1 MSNDEKITGKTLI
14 LTVVLLAFAAGW
26 IVGDGSI
33 FRLGD
38 DYSRVYY
45 AEQLI
50 EDPGLFYANLPKMI
64 EQRDMSLQEVINM
77 YFRYN
82 YVSKSILQREIN
94 KMCDVEDTFIEYN
107 YSDNSID
114 LFCDE
119 ICEGEI

>member
-14 LTVVLLAFAAGW
+14 LIVVLLAFAAGW

-33 FRLGD
+33 FRHGD

-45 AEQLI
+45 AEQI
-50 EDPGLFYANLPKMI
+50 IDDPGVFYHNLPKMI
-64 EQRDMSLQEVINM
+64 EQRDMTLQEVINM

-82 YVSKSILQREIN
+82 FVSKSILQREIN
-94 KMCDVEDTFIEYN
+94 KMCDIEETWTKYN
-107 YSDNSID
+107 YSDSSVK